1 MAIEFETRILDIN
14 KLDIISNL
22 KSIGATELFSNKF
35 RRYVFDFDSTGSR
48 WIRLR
53 DEGHRCTLTYK
64 SRHNTSISGTEEHE
78 TVIED
83 FDTAALIIKQ
93 IPFENIYYQ
102 ENKRT
107 MFKLNDIEFCIDEW
121 PRIPAFLEIESS
133 SEEKVQK
140 GLRLLN
146 LEKSNHSNNSIIDV
160 YKHYNIRLH
169 DIHNLK
175 F

>member
-1 MAIEFETRILDIN
+1 MAIEFETRILDI
-14 KLDIISNL
+14 KKEDIISKL
-22 KSIGATELFSNKF
+22 KSIGAKEVFSNKF

-53 DEGHRCTLTYK
+53 DEGHRSTLTYK
-64 SRHNTSISGTEEHE
+64 SRQNTSITGTEEYE
-78 TVIED
+78 TVIGD

-121 PRIPAFLEIESS
+121 PRIPAFLEVESN
-133 SEEKVQK
+133 SEEKVLE
-140 GLRLLN
+140 GLKLLD
-146 LEKSNHSNNSIIDV
+146 LENSNHSNNSIVDV
-160 YKHYNIRLH
+160 YKHYGIELH
-169 DIHNLK
+169 DINDLK